1 MNEKS
6 MSHAPFLPYEPLN
19 YPIQGILRPLFLSLS
34 PLSSLSRNSLP
45 EGTTIILTFE
55 SKHIRVGHARG
66 SVCEPRCQ
74 WPPRWKRG
82 ESLISIR
89 GELAFAS
96 APRIVVAVVSTVYPW
111 QIEKRFIHDDLSAN
125 PQKIN

>member
-19 YPIQGILRPLFLSLS
+19 YPIQGILRPLFLPLSLS

-55 SKHIRVGHARG
+55 SKHIRVGIRAWLCVRATM
-66 SVCEPRCQ
+66 SV
-74 WPPRWKRG
+74 
-82 ESLISIR
+82 
-89 GELAFAS
+89 A
-96 APRIVVAVVSTVYPW
+96 STV
-111 QIEKRFIHDDLSAN
+111 EKRRVVN
-125 PQKIN
+125 